1 MAESLFR
8 TLHLLGVMGTAAG
21 VLIVV
26 LGATQTIS
34 RDDAAGIFKVYLIT
48 GVAIL
53 ITLSAGLALWLY
65 VGKPAAFFS
74 GNPIFHVKIGLFIV
88 LLSVLAYPA
97 RYFSTIT
104 SGPEVASQPISIPPS
119 VQRLQKTAVPLL
131 LVMPLLAYLMAR
143 GIGY

>member
-8 TLHLLGVMGTAAG
+8 TLHLLGVMGIAAG

-26 LGATQTIS
+26 FGASQRLS
-34 RDDAAGIFKVYLIT
+34 KDDAAGIFKVYIMT

-53 ITLSAGLALWLY
+53 ITLGAGLSLWLY

-74 GNPIFHVKIGLFIV
+74 GNPVFHAKLGLFIIM
-88 LLSVLAYPA
+88 LMVLAYPA
-97 RYFSTIT
+97 RYF
-104 SGPEVASQPISIPPS
+104 ASMVSSPGTASDPIDIPPT
-119 VQRLQKTAVPLL
+119 VQRLQKTAIPLL
-131 LVMPLLAYLMAR
+131 LVMPVLAYLMAR